1 MHNSVSTKKCYTGL
15 RVFLKMCCIGNET
28 SWKITNS
35 NSQLRTLKY
44 VLNADYILS
53 LVDTLKKNSPRALST
68 TFHLIFLKSKS
79 TITLL
84 PRMYNDKK
92 FLSELRFREKVLRK
106 MSFMASPRRTT
117 VYLLHLLQKPQINHK
132 MGQSVQEWTKYIFNR
147 LSSAKFT

>member
-92 FLSELRFREKVLRK
+92 FCQNCDFEKKSSEKCLLW
-106 MSFMASPRRTT
+106 
-117 VYLLHLLQKPQINHK
+117 LHLVEL
-132 MGQSVQEWTKYIFNR
+132 
-147 LSSAKFT
+147 LFTCFICYKNLK